1 MKTLRSFALP
11 IAIFIA
17 LVVFYRYGLPQ
28 APFEPAEES
37 HLGAGGR
44 LALAIAM
51 LQLPEP
57 YAEPVT
63 QLAVGLGLWAQGYGS
78 GEFDR
83 QPGVLDAARTGPM
96 LLTALTA
103 ALLVSFGR
111 RLGGWATGLLAAALF
126 ALHPLT
132 LLHGRQALV
141 EPVVAFAS
149 TFAILSLLE
158 IGRQVHLA
166 WRRQRD
172 GAVALEAEAAAPAE
186 WDASQ
191 MRIET
196 ARARERDWLPPAAA
210 SLMPPPRAALPD
222 GERRDILPTDAQP
235 LAVRPADPTRRVVM
249 PSGVAGPRWQARQM
263 RIGNARAAE
272 PIPGSTRPGH
282 RLSLMNALRV
292 AWPAALWAGF
302 AFSLTVDEGFLGA
315 ALLATGWLALGGI
328 LWSRISLGL
337 PRIAAVLAL
346 GSVTAIVALGL
357 GLLWRPALPM
367 ALAAWRTSIPAVHT
381 IDDLLPALAAPA
393 AQAGTAVRG
402 VFFETPILDATLD
415 PAAVFSYPV
424 SPFTA
429 GWPQPWAGIIGLS
442 LFGLGLAAALRRA
455 QVSGVGALVIL
466 GWLAAILM
474 ALALSPQPGAM
485 RVSLP
490 LVPPAAVLAAYGL
503 TALIAARGDVRA
515 LGR

>member
-1 MKTLRSFALP
+1 SA
-11 IAIFIA
+11 
-17 LVVFYRYGLPQ
+17 
-28 APFEPAEES
+28 
-37 HLGAGGR
+37 
-44 LALAIAM
+44 
-51 LQLPEP
+51 
-57 YAEPVT
+57 VT
-63 QLAVGLGLWAQGYGS
+63 
-78 GEFDR
+78 
-83 QPGVLDAARTGPM
+83 
-96 LLTALTA
+96 
-103 ALLVSFGR
+103 
-111 RLGGWATGLLAAALF
+111 
-126 ALHPLT
+126 
-132 LLHGRQALV
+132 
-141 EPVVAFAS
+141 
-149 TFAILSLLE
+149 
-158 IGRQVHLA
+158 
-166 WRRQRD
+166 
-172 GAVALEAEAAAPAE
+172 
-186 WDASQ
+186 
-191 MRIET
+191 
-196 ARARERDWLPPAAA
+196 
-210 SLMPPPRAALPD
+210 
-222 GERRDILPTDAQP
+222 
-235 LAVRPADPTRRVVM
+235 
-249 PSGVAGPRWQARQM
+249 
-263 RIGNARAAE
+263 
-272 PIPGSTRPGH
+272 
-282 RLSLMNALRV
+282 
-292 AWPAALWAGF
+292 
-302 AFSLTVDEGFLGA
+302 
-315 ALLATGWLALGGI
+315 LLATGWLALGGI